1 VIVVEIDVPITRTFP
16 KKDLLPRTQSTLS
29 ALLGLV
35 ADAVTLRVTGRGP
48 GELLGSVEEELKVET
63 VRGNAVVV
71 LAVYDFRD
79 SGPKEETELNG
90 HLACVITPVGERP
103 PLAWALAVA
112 MAIVAAEAG
121 NGIVIDEYLIWTG
134 ERANNPAALRRR
146 LTAPKPYSDPQ
157 NAALDLLK
165 RRAVNGQKVLG

>member
-1 VIVVEIDVPITRTFP
+1 
-16 KKDLLPRTQSTLS
+16 
-29 ALLGLV
+29 
-35 ADAVTLRVTGRGP
+35 
-48 GELLGSVEEELKVET
+48 
-63 VRGNAVVV
+63 V

-79 SGPKEETELNG
+79 GGPKEETELNG

-146 LTAPKPYSDPQ
+146 LTAPKLYSDPQ
-157 NAALDLLK
+157 NAALDLLE